1 MRKYAVLCL
10 VCFFHATTSAYG
22 ETTDVRDNVEGM
34 SILGEGPREAAKETR
49 YVTENLAVMVR
60 SGPDPKHKIIAMPR
74 SGTAVEILEVLD
86 DEWVRVR
93 LPNEKEGCMLSRFLV
108 SGPPSKAVIGRLQKE
123 NRTFSL
129 QTRSL
134 AEENAR
140 LKKERKELGQALSKQ
155 TKRADSLGESYE
167 VLKSGSKEYLAL
179 KASYEKASQGLASKT
194 KQVGELKKEV
204 EGLRNGQTLRW
215 FVAGASVILVG
226 FIIGYASRRP
236 KRRSSLL

>member
-1 MRKYAVLCL
+1 MKYSVLFLVCLCL
-10 VCFFHATTSAYG
+10 PVAAANG
-22 ETTDVRDNVEGM
+22 QPAEVRDDVEDM
-34 SILGEGPREAAKETR
+34 SILSEGGTMGARETR
-49 YVTENLAVMVR
+49 YVTEQLSVMVR
-60 SGPDPKHKIIAMPR
+60 TGADLNRKIIAMPK
-74 SGTAVEILEVLD
+74 SGTPVEILEVVN

-93 LPNEKEGCMLSRFLV
+93 LPNEKEGWMKRQFLV
-108 SGPPSKAVIGRLQKE
+108 SGPPSKKVIGRLQKE
-123 NRTFSL
+123 NSTLSL
-129 QTRSL
+129 KMKNL

-140 LKKERKELGQALSKQ
+140 FKKERKELEYALSKQ
-155 TKRADSLGESYE
+155 TKKANSLGQSYE

-204 EGLRNGQTLRW
+204 ESLRNGQTLRW
-215 FVAGASVILVG
+215 FIAGASVILVG

>member
-1 MRKYAVLCL
+1 
-10 VCFFHATTSAYG
+10 
-22 ETTDVRDNVEGM
+22 VRDDVEDM
-34 SILGEGPREAAKETR
+34 SILSEGGTMGARETR
-49 YVTENLAVMVR
+49 YVTEQLSVMVR
-60 SGPDPKHKIIAMPR
+60 TGADLNRKIIAMPK
-74 SGTAVEILEVLD
+74 SGTPVEILEVVN

-93 LPNEKEGCMLSRFLV
+93 LPNEKEGWMKRQFLV
-108 SGPPSKAVIGRLQKE
+108 SGPPSKKVIGRLQKE
-123 NRTFSL
+123 NSTLSL
-129 QTRSL
+129 KMKNL

-140 LKKERKELGQALSKQ
+140 FKKERKELEYALSKQ
-155 TKRADSLGESYE
+155 TKKANSLGQSYE

-204 EGLRNGQTLRW
+204 ESLRNGQTLRW
-215 FVAGASVILVG
+215 FIAGASVILVG